1 MFKSRRSGVSI
12 FEVACVRGFNLL
24 LTAEVLKEDLG
35 IDNLNIYGIEYV
47 QSSVD
52 IAKIYLD
59 PSAPVSFESHENLES
74 FDFESCSYDKSLSS
88 KAFS

>member
-1 MFKSRRSGVSI
+1 MFKYRRSGVSI

-52 IAKIYLD
+52 IDNQVLKTA
-59 PSAPVSFESHENLES
+59 LEPIGS
-74 FDFESCSYDKSLSS
+74 RLGTICRR
-88 KAFS
+88 